1 MGIGDP
7 LILPGSWVQV
17 GGSPSALLPPPP
29 PSACGVG
36 GLRVWRQLFGK
47 AASCMCAYGFL
58 LLLLGS
64 WGLGEGGF
72 FHGFIFFV
80 SSLSHSFIFLP
91 FVSGAFLSPPR
102 AELRP
107 HCLLFLWGRPVGT
120 DAGTDAGPS
129 PGSHRHAWHLAW
141 GTWILKEGKSLCLG
155 SESTHAR
162 GSLGLLPWEEG
173 GGSQRWGGMMGEP
186 CTPQAPA
193 ALLILTSAS
202 PAFPPQLFP
211 K

>member
-1 MGIGDP
+1 MAIGDP
-7 LILPGSWVQV
+7 LIPSGSWVQV
-17 GGSPSALLPPPP
+17 GGLPVCP
-29 PSACGVG
+29 PSACRVVG
-36 GLRVWRQLFGK
+36 LWVWRQLFGK
-47 AASCMCAYGFL
+47 AASCMCACGFL

-64 WGLGEGGF
+64 RGLGEGGF

-91 FVSGAFLSPPR
+91 FVLGAFLSPRR
-102 AELRP
+102 AERRP

-155 SESTHAR
+155 SETHPPMLGGPW
-162 GSLGLLPWEEG
+162 GSCPGRREG
-173 GGSQRWGGMMGEP
+173 GLSVGVG
-186 CTPQAPA
+186 
-193 ALLILTSAS
+193 
-202 PAFPPQLFP
+202 
-211 K
+211 